1 MGLGWLLCAYFVLH
15 CMTAGIPGINSDNP
29 FADLVCILYLVGA
42 LAGMYAIEKLK
53 DYNPRFAWLSVPIL
67 VYTLLAV
74 FSLARFVCITV
85 FLMNG
90 VTFFSNPLL
99 LRILE
104 WVQFAAELSFTVIAL
119 WSTAELAASVGLDK
133 HRERAWRNVAFVG
146 IWAVAQIALWAF
158 PALATAGN
166 QALLKVLMLYQLLVY
181 LLNAYHFYRCFSAIC
196 PKGEEF
202 GKPSKPSRFKFINEL
217 NRQLDEKNERARQ
230 TYEREQAAKN
240 QKFSAKN
247 NNRHHKKK
255 K

>member
-1 MGLGWLLCAYFVLH
+1 MGLGWLLCAYFVLQ
-15 CMTAGIPGINSDNP
+15 CMTAGIPGISSDNP

-53 DYNPRFAWLSVPIL
+53 DYNPRFTWLSAPIAL
-67 VYTLLAV
+67 YTLLAV
-74 FSLARFVCITV
+74 FSLVRFVCTMVLLIE
-85 FLMNG
+85 G
-90 VTFFSNPLL
+90 ASIFSNSLL
-99 LRILE
+99 LSIVE
-104 WVQFAAELSFTVIAL
+104 WGQFAAELSFTVIAL

-133 HRERAWRNVAFVG
+133 HQARGWRNVAFVG
-146 IWAVAQIALWAF
+146 IWAVAQVILWVF
-158 PALATAGN
+158 PSLATAGN

-181 LLNAYHFYRCFSAIC
+181 LLNSYHFYRCFTAIC

-202 GKPSKPSRFKFINEL
+202 GKPSKPSRFRFVNDIN
-217 NRQLDEKNERARQ
+217 RKLDEKNERARLE
-230 TYEREQAAKN
+230 YERQLAERN